1 MAKMLCR
8 NDSPDVAAGAE
19 VAAEAEMNA
28 RENAVKDVAA
38 QILPAEPDDLR
49 AGCRAPVGKQ
59 GNDLLCRELQL

>member
-1 MAKMLCR
+1 MQKR
-8 NDSPDVAAGAE
+8 QPGFAAGAE

-59 GNDLLCRELQL
+59 GNGTVSETLLPHR